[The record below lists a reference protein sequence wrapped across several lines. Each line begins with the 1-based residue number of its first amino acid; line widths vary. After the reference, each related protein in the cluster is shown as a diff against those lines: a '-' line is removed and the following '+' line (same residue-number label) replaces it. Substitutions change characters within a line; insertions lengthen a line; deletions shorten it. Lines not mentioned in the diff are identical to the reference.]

1 MPSAQ
6 KFCGL
11 FIVRNNK
18 KKEATAAG
26 ERGLLPFPPP
36 PSPAPPLQ
44 SVSLAVL
51 VSLSRHWLNL
61 CGPKSFC
68 TLSTRKELFRIKF
81 AVMAAPVTH
90 QVSSCRPLV
99 CCYCSAAVVA
109 CCCCWH
115 LLLTLLITRHASQ
128 PWRAFMQSNVRLKL
142 MHSAPA
148 CRKTTQPATEVAK
161 NFVPQ
166 LANSSCA
173 SPSPPSPSLLLCPLL
188 CCCCASSAA
197 APVLTVVN

>member
-18 KKEATAAG
+18 K
-26 ERGLLPFPPP
+26 RGNCSRRKRPA
-36 PSPAPPLQ
+36 SPDTSPPLLLLFQ
-44 SVSLAVL
+44 SVSHAVL

-90 QVSSCRPLV
+90 QVSSCRPLL
-99 CCYCSAAVVA
+99 VVIVIVP
-109 CCCCWH
+109 
-115 LLLTLLITRHASQ
+115 LLLLFLLLLAFAFNIVNNPTRLPAVARIYAEQ
-128 PWRAFMQSNVRLKL
+128 L

-166 LANSSCA
+166 LANSSCD
-173 SPSPPSPSLLLCPLL
+173 PLPPSPSLLLCPLL